1 MYGEKVDYTTA
12 PAKLARTNTT
22 PFLIVFAGQNIKNW
36 DTLTVQRPFT
46 SSLNLTAN
54 FDYNFSPKWSGG
66 LNIDLIGYTFG
77 SKSSAI
83 LTSNGVTRT
92 ESVAR
97 PAAFNVLLNGD
108 LDYGSL
114 NSGFFGRYKIN
125 SRLAVR
131 AVYQFLFTE
140 YKTTNIK
147 QTAPDGTMVDRFRNK
162 SNNFGAAVSY
172 YF

>member
-1 MYGEKVDYTTA
+1 MIR
-12 PAKLARTNTT
+12 L
-22 PFLIVFAGQNIKNW
+22 
-36 DTLTVQRPFT
+36 
-46 SSLNLTAN
+46 
-54 FDYNFSPKWSGG
+54 
-66 LNIDLIGYTFG
+66 GYTFG
-77 SKSSAI
+77 SKSGAI

-108 LDYGSL
+108 LYYGSL
-114 NSGFFGRYKIN
+114 NSEFFGRYKIN
-125 SRLAVR
+125 SRQAVR

-147 QTAPDGTMVDRFRNK
+147 QTAPDGKMVDRFRNK